1 MKQVFLIGGIL
12 IVVVGLG
19 VVYFFLQQEKG
30 DIDDVSVANF
40 EECRTAGYPIMESYP
55 QRCRTPDGKTFA
67 EDIGNELE
75 KADLIRV
82 VSPRPTQTISS
93 PLVLEGEARGVW
105 FFEASF
111 PIKLL
116 DGNGKEIAVAIA
128 QAQGEWMTEEFVP
141 FLATLEFSM
150 PDTEGGTLIFQ
161 KDNPSGLPEHAD
173 SLVMPIRF

>member
-1 MKQVFLIGGIL
+1 MKQVFLIIVLLVIVTGGVAVFMVL
-12 IVVVGLG
+12 R
-19 VVYFFLQQEKG
+19 QENAS
-30 DIDDVSVANF
+30 DNSSSIANF
-40 EECRTAGYPIMESYP
+40 EECVAAGYAVMESYP
-55 QRCRTPDGKTFA
+55 RQCKGPDGRTFA
-67 EDIGNELE
+67 GYIGNELE

-82 VSPRPTQTISS
+82 ANPWPYQMISS

-111 PIKLL
+111 PIKLF
-116 DGNGKEIAVAIA
+116 DGDGKEITYAIA

-141 FLATLEFSM
+141 FKATLEFEK
-150 PDTEGGTLIFQ
+150 PATEMGALIFE